1 MNRKSIFF
9 LLVLAFG
16 AACSVQKPA
25 PLNNT
30 WEQVSSKDGSE
41 PVQRHE
47 AGFVEA
53 GGQFV
58 LLGGRG
64 IRPVSIFDPSTGV
77 WREGS
82 PPPIELHHFQ
92 AINVDNKVYIAGALT
107 GRFPGET
114 PVPNIYI
121 YDPVRDQWSVGPD
134 IPAARRRGAAGVVFY
149 EGKIYMVCGIADGHR
164 GEHRKWFDVYDPE
177 TGVWAVL
184 PDAPRE
190 RDHFQA
196 TVVNDQ
202 LYLVG
207 GRLSMAPEKG
217 FSETIGEVDVFD
229 FKTGTWTTLAN
240 PLPTPR
246 AGSYNFAWGNEVI
259 VLGGESAAQEAAHAE
274 VEALDVRNHT
284 WRRLSPMI
292 EGRHGTG
299 ALVYEGAVYVASG
312 SGNRGGGPEL
322 KTLEKLVLK

>member
-1 MNRKSIFF
+1 M
-9 LLVLAFG
+9 FG
-16 AACSVQKPA
+16 LSCGVQKRV
-25 PLNNT
+25 PLTNT
-30 WEQVSSKDGSE
+30 WGQVSSTDGSE
-41 PVQRHE
+41 PAPRHE

-53 GGQFV
+53 AGQFI

-64 IRPVSIFDPSTGV
+64 IRPVSIFDPSTGA
-77 WREGS
+77 WQEGA

-92 AINVDNKVYIAGALT
+92 AINIDEKVYIAGALT

-114 PVPNIYI
+114 PVPNIYL
-121 YDPVRDQWSVGPD
+121 YDPAQDQWSVGPE
-134 IPAARRRGAAGVVFY
+134 IPEARRRGAAGVALY
-149 EGKIYMVCGIADGHR
+149 KGKIYMVCGISDGHR
-164 GEHRKWFDVYDPE
+164 GEHRKWFDVYDPQ
-177 TGVWAVL
+177 TGVWSAL

-196 TVVNDQ
+196 TVVEDK
-202 LYLVG
+202 LYVVG

-229 FKTGTWTTLAN
+229 FKTGVWSTLSN

-246 AGSYNFAWGNEVI
+246 AGSYNFSWGNEVI

-274 VEALDVRNHT
+274 VEALDVRTQT
-284 WRRLSPMI
+284 WRSLSPMI

-299 ALVYEGAVYVASG
+299 ALIYEGAVYVASG